1 MLLTIDPDKDF
12 INVKGVAVASVL
24 LLQSA
29 RITSPELDA
38 PEAERFSGYSD
49 ASFSEQVF
57 DISVTEI
64 ESVVSPDRIAD
75 DVRRE
80 SVPLVCIHLPILA
93 VTDF

>member
-64 ESVVSPDRIAD
+64 ESIA
-75 DVRRE
+75 E
-80 SVPLVCIHLPILA
+80 PSGLA
-93 VTDF
+93 NDIG

>member
-38 PEAERFSGYSD
+38 PEAERFSGYRD

-64 ESVVSPDRIAD
+64 ESIA
-75 DVRRE
+75 E
-80 SVPLVCIHLPILA
+80 PSGLA
-93 VTDF
+93 NDIG